1 MARLP
6 VLTRD
11 QAPEQFLE
19 AFDEETAASG
29 GVVESG
35 PGSAMIYSP
44 EMRRRANHLVGY
56 FREVTDL
63 PHKLQELAMLLTARH
78 MDCQYIWFAHSVRGR
93 QQGLS
98 DELVDALRDRNPLP
112 DMPPDEAALVAYAT
126 EMFNNHR
133 VSAETYQ
140 RAIDQFGPRWLTE
153 LSTMMGYYTLLAYNA
168 NSFEIDLPAGGTE
181 PVLPV

>member
-6 VLTRD
+6 VLTRN
-11 QAPEQFLE
+11 QAPEEFLE

-35 PGSAMIYSP
+35 PGSVMIYSP

-63 PHKLQELAMLLTARH
+63 PHKLQELAMLVTARH
-78 MDCQYIWFAHSVRGR
+78 MDCQYIWYAHAARGR

-98 DELVDALRDRNPLP
+98 DELVDALRDRKTLP

-140 RAIDQFGPRWLTE
+140 TALDLFGARWLTE
-153 LSTMMGYYTLLAYNA
+153 LMSMMGYYTLLAYNA
-168 NSFEIDLPAGGTE
+168 NSCEIDLPEGGTE

>member
-11 QAPEQFLE
+11 QAPEEFLE
-19 AFDEETAASG
+19 AFDAETAASG
-29 GVVESG
+29 GVVDSG

-56 FREVTDL
+56 FRQVTDL

-78 MDCQYIWFAHSVRGR
+78 MDCQYIWYAHSVRGR
-93 QQGLS
+93 EQGLS
-98 DELVDALRDRNPLP
+98 NDLVDALRDRKPLP

-126 EMFNNHR
+126 EMFNVHR

-168 NSFEIDLPAGGTE
+168 NSFEIDLPEDGPE
-181 PVLPV
+181 PALPV